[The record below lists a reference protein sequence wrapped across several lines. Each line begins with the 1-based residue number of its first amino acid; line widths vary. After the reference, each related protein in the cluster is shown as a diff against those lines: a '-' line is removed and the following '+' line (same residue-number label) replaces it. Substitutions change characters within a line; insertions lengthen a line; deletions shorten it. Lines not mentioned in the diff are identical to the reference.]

1 MSVEILPSR
10 STLSTFRNGPAA
22 QGEIGN
28 VSSALVKNGRAQD
41 LRALAQREDRSDA

>member
-1 MSVEILPSR
+1 MSVEILLSR

-28 VSSALVKNGRAQD
+28 ESAALVGSGRAQD
-41 LRALAQREDRSDA
+41 LRALA

>member
-1 MSVEILPSR
+1 MSVEILLSR

-28 VSSALVKNGRAQD
+28 ESTALVSSGRTQD
-41 LRALAQREDRSDA
+41 LRAMAQREDHSDA